1 MADKI
6 LVVDDDG
13 GTRNLLRKFLTRE
26 GYEVVE
32 ATNGE
37 EAVELAGIESPQ
49 VILMDINMPV
59 VDGIEACKR
68 LKVNDKTRLTPILM
82 ITALED
88 NKEEAVRAGAEDFVS
103 KPFNLLELS
112 VRLESLLRI
121 RILTDE
127 LDRATAYI
135 QELEKKLP
143 QSGC

>member
-6 LVVDDDG
+6 LVVDDE
-13 GTRNLLRKFLTRE
+13 RQIRELLRKILTKE

-37 EAVELAGIESPQ
+37 EAVKLAEKESPQ

-68 LKVNDKTRLTPILM
+68 LKVSDKTRLIPILM
-82 ITALED
+82 ITAFED
-88 NKEEAVRAGAEDFVS
+88 NKEVAVGAGAEDFVC
-103 KPFNLLELS
+103 KPFDLLELS
-112 VRLESLLRI
+112 VRLKSLLRI
-121 RILTDE
+121 RILTNE

-135 QELEKKLP
+135 QELEKNLS
-143 QSGC
+143 QS